1 MKKAMALLLVLFLAG
16 CSGKNAAMERC
27 LKLRTTLLAASA
39 CTFEADITADYGDK
53 LHSFTLRCEADA
65 DGAVTFTVE
74 KPQSIAGITGT
85 VDGSDGALTFDE
97 TALFIPML
105 TDGQLTPVATP
116 WLLLKTLRAGCIA
129 AVGQEG
135 DGLLLSIDDSYD
147 DDALRLDIR
156 LDGNNIPTRA
166 EVSDIFNAVADGAW
180 GVMVTG
186 ETAVGEYPVE
196 TIRYL
201 TATAEDACSWL
212 AKKT

>member
-1 MKKAMALLLVLFLAG
+1 MKKATALLLVLFLAG
-16 CSGKNAAMERC
+16 CSAKNAAMERC

-65 DGAVTFTVE
+65 DGAVAFTVE

-97 TALFIPML
+97 TALYIPML
-105 TDGQLTPVATP
+105 TDGQLTPVAAP
-116 WLLLKTLRAGCIA
+116 WLLLKTLRAGCIV

-166 EVSDIFNAVADGAW
+166 EVTYRERKILSLDVRNFRIESKNAG
-180 GVMVTG
+180 
-186 ETAVGEYPVE
+186 
-196 TIRYL
+196 
-201 TATAEDACSWL
+201 
-212 AKKT
+212 